1 VKRLHITLLVLVAFA
16 ASSRPARAEV
26 SPEYKLKA
34 AYLFNF
40 AKFVDWPPGTFAEAK
55 APIVIGVLGEDP
67 FGKALEE
74 MVQARTINGRPL
86 IIQRARQLDELK
98 TCQLLFISRS
108 EQQHLKNILTQLN
121 ERPVLT
127 VSDAD
132 NFLDDGGTIGLLME
146 GRSVRFE
153 INAGTAERTGLKID
167 AQLLNLAK
175 AVRPAAPKRNG

>member
-1 VKRLHITLLVLVAFA
+1 MKQLRITWALLAALVAC
-16 ASSRPARAEV
+16 SHPARAQA

-40 AKFVDWPPGTFAEAK
+40 AKFVDWPSNTFAEATT
-55 APIVIGVLGEDP
+55 PIVIGVLGEDP
-67 FGKALEE
+67 FGTVLEE
-74 MVQARTINGRPL
+74 IVQGRTINGRPL
-86 IIQRARQLDELK
+86 TIQRARRLEELK

-108 EQQHLKNILTQLN
+108 EQQRLKNILTQLG

-132 NFLDDGGTIGLLME
+132 NFLDGGGTIRLLME

-153 INAGTAERTGLKID
+153 ISAVASERAGLKID
-167 AQLLNLAK
+167 AQLLNLAR
-175 AVRPAAPKRNG
+175 AVRPVTPK